1 MLGAGSAFGLAHLGV
16 LRALAERRHE
26 IVALHGCSMGALVAA
41 AHAAGSA
48 DRLEHLVDDAGL
60 GAALRLLDA
69 GTAGGGVLG
78 GRRIEDLLDELLG
91 QTAIEDLP
99 IPLRI
104 VATDVNT
111 WRSVLL
117 TSGSLRAAVR
127 ASIGVPALL
136 PPIELDGRLLADG
149 TLVQPLPI
157 PDRPHPSAEKVLAV
171 SVLGPPDEP
180 VWGSGVP
187 RRRTA
192 RYVLDALSI
201 AQHGI
206 ELATLAAHPEV
217 ELLQLP
223 TGAGASALSYHRAGR
238 ISARGQ
244 LAAREQLP
252 ILGL

>member
-1 MLGAGSAFGLAHLGV
+1 MLGAGSAFGVAHLGV

-48 DRLEHLVDDAGL
+48 ARLEHLIDDAGI

-91 QTAIEDLP
+91 ERLIEDLP

-111 WRSVLL
+111 WRPVML

-136 PPIELDGRLLADG
+136 PPVELGGRLLADG

-157 PDRPHPSAEKVLAV
+157 PRSPHPRAEKLLAV
-171 SVLGPPDEP
+171 SVLGPPEKP
-180 VWGSGVP
+180 VWGAVVP

-206 ELATLAAHPEV
+206 ELETLAAHPEAA
-217 ELLQLP
+217 LLQLP
-223 TGAGASALSYHRAGR
+223 TGGGASALSYHRAGR

-252 ILGL
+252 ALGL